1 MRQEL
6 LNDFGFVEPRG
17 YLSFEKICTSRC
29 YFHFGSEEGAAEGQT
44 QEHQKDQQ
52 NPGILRSVIPAEGL
66 RMGSWLSS
74 RKTLR
79 HVRASELTGCSLT
92 RIVSKVSTA
101 DLLDEDVSVGQ
112 RVRPKGTLVEVG
124 PEELAE
130 VVRRQALRE
139 LGLFA
144 LRQAL
149 QSVKVF
155 PDIIPIYLAAEMHT

>member
-17 YLSFEKICTSRC
+17 Y
-29 YFHFGSEEGAAEGQT
+29 
-44 QEHQKDQQ
+44 
-52 NPGILRSVIPAEGL
+52 
-66 RMGSWLSS
+66 
-74 RKTLR
+74 
-79 HVRASELTGCSLT
+79 
-92 RIVSKVSTA
+92 
-101 DLLDEDVSVGQ
+101 LLDEDVSVGQ

-155 PDIIPIYLAAEMHT
+155 PDIIPIYLGGPLLDDVRESFGERLPLDVGFGLVNSLRRVFSLT